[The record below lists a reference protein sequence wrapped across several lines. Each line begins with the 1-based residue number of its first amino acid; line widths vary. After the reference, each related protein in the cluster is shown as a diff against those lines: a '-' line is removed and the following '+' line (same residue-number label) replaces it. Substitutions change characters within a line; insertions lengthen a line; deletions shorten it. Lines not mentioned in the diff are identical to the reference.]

1 MMKKYISMALVA
13 IFLSGS
19 APAIAKDKSQRS
31 ENNITFFD
39 SGKFSGLPFSDAVK
53 VGNLLFLSGEIASER
68 QADNS
73 FKVIPGGIKAET
85 QRIFE
90 NIRVSLN
97 EKGYDMK
104 DIIKCTVML
113 ADMSEW
119 AEFNEVYQTF
129 FSKPYPARS
138 AFGVS
143 GLALGAKAEVECIA
157 AK

>member
-1 MMKKYISMALVA
+1 MIKY
-13 IFLSGS
+13 LSIGLIAAFMCGS
-19 APAIAKDKSQRS
+19 TPAIAKDKSHDGK
-31 ENNITFFD
+31 NNITFFD
-39 SGKFSGLPFSDAVK
+39 SGKFTGLPFSDGVR
-53 VGNLLFLSGEIASER
+53 VGNILFLSGEIASER
-68 QADNS
+68 QPDNS

-85 QRIFE
+85 KKIFE
-90 NIRVSLN
+90 NIRASLN
-97 EKGYDMK
+97 EKGYEMK
-104 DIIKCTVML
+104 DIVKCTVML

-129 FSKPYPARS
+129 FSQPYPARS

>member
-1 MMKKYISMALVA
+1 MTA
-13 IFLSGS
+13 GS
-19 APAIAKDKSQRS
+19 
-31 ENNITFFD
+31 NVHFFD
-39 SGKFSGLPFSDAVK
+39 SGKFAGLPFSDGVK
-53 VGNLLFLSGEIASER
+53 VGNILFLSGEIASEK

-85 QRIFE
+85 KKIFE
-90 NIRVSLN
+90 NIQSSLAA
-97 EKGYDMK
+97 KGYEMK
-104 DIIKCTVML
+104 DIVKCTVML

-119 AEFNEVYQTF
+119 AEFNEVYKTF

-138 AFGVS
+138 AFGVN